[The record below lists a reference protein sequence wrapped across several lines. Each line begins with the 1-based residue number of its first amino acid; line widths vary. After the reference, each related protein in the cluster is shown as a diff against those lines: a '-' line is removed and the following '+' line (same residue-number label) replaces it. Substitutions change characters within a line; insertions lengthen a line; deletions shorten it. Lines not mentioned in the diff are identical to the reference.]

1 MAFEEDDYESGELND
16 VEEAPASS
24 GEEQNAGLRQRRPT
38 TTFTEFFDL
47 NDIDKS
53 TQELF
58 WEYDKNGDGS
68 FSKKDVLC
76 IVADLKKQFHKNESL
91 ASSNLL
97 LKRLLFGAIVFFLL
111 LVASIFGL
119 SFAADLKKQFHK
131 NESLASSN
139 LLLKR
144 LLFGAIVFFLLLVA
158 SIFGLSFAVAT
169 LTRETIV
176 DTSSGTLYNKDGTMA
191 VATDS
196 RAELFQATSF
206 DFGDC
211 LSMSEVET
219 IKTHVLEG
227 KNVMVERS
235 SETDHQLEFL
245 SPSGAI
251 YDDETGVACFPM
263 PEKGGLLYCLHPDGA
278 CNDPE
283 NGHRVLAAGGQ
294 CKGNGNNKN
303 CATGTLCDPNS
314 CDISSC
320 GENTY
325 CEPDPNG
332 CSCPPGSC
340 CPSSDLVC
348 DADCSSNCYAC
359 MPECLLTCPDGACC
373 SEDNS
378 QACSFT

>member
-76 IVADLKKQFHKNESL
+76 IV
-91 ASSNLL
+91 
-97 LKRLLFGAIVFFLL
+97 
-111 LVASIFGL
+111 
-119 SFAADLKKQFHK
+119 ADLKKQFHK

-378 QACSFT
+378 QACSFTSCTS